1 MPDFSFYPLPLQ
13 PFRKG
18 LHLKEMKM
26 DDKKLRN
33 ITREFN
39 RWRYPEC
46 RARTIKN
53 DDEKLIIQ
61 FDGTFSFSCC
71 FDEHFEDFRIML
83 EEKGGVVRKIN
94 LAIFILH
101 NGWDAIGIR
110 K

>member
-1 MPDFSFYPLPLQ
+1 MNKSFKKVFHPQRGGTYGFSFYPLPLQ
-13 PFRKG
+13 PLEKVCTP
-18 LHLKEMKM
+18 KEMKM

-71 FDEHFEDFRIML
+71 FDEHFEGFRIMF
-83 EEKGGVVRKIN
+83 EEKGEK
-94 LAIFILH
+94 
-101 NGWDAIGIR
+101 
-110 K
+110 